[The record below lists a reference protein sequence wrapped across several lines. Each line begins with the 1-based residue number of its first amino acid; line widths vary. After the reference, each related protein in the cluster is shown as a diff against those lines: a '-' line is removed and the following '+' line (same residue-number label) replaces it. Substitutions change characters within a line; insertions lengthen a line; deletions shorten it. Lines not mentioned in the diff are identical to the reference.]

1 MASLTT
7 PLPRAHRQRRGLST
21 FRYTIQLLTLD
32 YLLGWASAAIGL
44 LILSGFSRNS
54 ANSFSHFGYNLE
66 HAFWFPIGMWCGVGL
81 TGRYRRSQ
89 RSPTESMFAQIPDYA
104 GAAALAGAGAMGIS
118 YFLHHFGSVEVL
130 VSTQVLMASFVAAF
144 ALTVGH
150 AFLRHTTLS
159 LHPVRIAVVDDGSS
173 FARIQ
178 THLHLQHG
186 IVSVG
191 RISPTDDHALDVL
204 GPLSQID
211 DIIERHHLDRVI
223 FGGIGVISDD
233 VAFWYRRTTELV
245 DTGLVPRMF
254 DVVSWRSRLTDLMG
268 LPLLELAPRHVGLL
282 DRALKRAMDLTIATL
297 FILIFAPV
305 FFAIA
310 IAIKLSSRGPVF
322 FRQERLG
329 KHRRPFTILK
339 FRTMLVETVA
349 GGDGRDEAA
358 DEAAPLYVK
367 RGKLSESNRV
377 TAVGKFLR
385 RTGLDEIPQFINV
398 LTGSMSVVG
407 PRPFIPHESEINDPI
422 YSRRYDVRPGITGLW
437 QVSGRNNLT
446 DDELRQLDF
455 LYVTSWSLW
464 WDVKICADTPR
475 AMVRGLGAY

>member
-1 MASLTT
+1 M
-7 PLPRAHRQRRGLST
+7 
-21 FRYTIQLLTLD
+21 RYTVQLFVLD
-32 YLLGWASAAIGL
+32 YLLGWGSAAVGL

-66 HAFWFPIGMWCGVGL
+66 HAFWFPIGVWCGVGI
-81 TGRYRRSQ
+81 TGRYRRSR
-89 RSPTESMFAQIPDYA
+89 RSPTESLFAQFPDYA
-104 GAAALAGAGAMGIS
+104 GIAALAGAGAMSIS

-130 VSTQVLMASFVAAF
+130 VSTQVLMASLVAAF
-144 ALTVGH
+144 ALSFGH
-150 AFLRHTTLS
+150 ALLRHATLS
-159 LHPVRIAVVDDGSS
+159 MHPVRIAVVDDGSS

-178 THLHLQHG
+178 THLHLQYG
-186 IVSVG
+186 VVSVG
-191 RISPTDDHALDVL
+191 RISPTATAEGDTL
-204 GPLSQID
+204 GSLSDID
-211 DIIERHHLDRVI
+211 DIIERHHIDRVI
-223 FGGIGVISDD
+223 FGAIGAISDE
-233 VAFWYRRTTELV
+233 VAYWYRRTTELV

-282 DRALKRAMDLTIATL
+282 DRALKRAMDLIIAAL
-297 FILIFAPV
+297 FIVLFSPV
-305 FFAIA
+305 FLAIA
-310 IAIKLSSRGPVF
+310 LSIKVTSRGPIF

-329 KHRRPFTILK
+329 RNRVPFTIVK
-339 FRTMLVETVA
+339 FRTMLVVEDHADPELPEDHLGTV
-349 GGDGRDEAA
+349 
-358 DEAAPLYVK
+358 PLYVK

-385 RTGLDEIPQFINV
+385 RAGLDEIPQFFNV

-407 PRPFIPHESEINDPI
+407 PRPFIPLESEVDDPI

-464 WDVKICADTPR
+464 WDIKICADTPR
-475 AMVRGLGAY
+475 AMFRGLGAY